1 VKGKIIVILIV
12 LILIFIYLGTGV
24 YQVGPSEV
32 ALVKTFGKYTHT
44 VGPGMHF
51 HMPVPFQ
58 SHVIVDVESLR
69 KIEIGFRT
77 VSDRYGKV
85 SYESVPSESL
95 MITGDGNIVSVE
107 AVIQYKI
114 KDPIA
119 FAFNILSDEAL
130 VRFTTESV
138 LRENVAMVTIDEV
151 LTIGRD
157 RIAMD
162 TAKRVQQILDRYN
175 AGIKVEN
182 VLLQEVAPPDE
193 VLEAFDDVN
202 NAKQDKERLIN
213 EANRYA
219 NDVVPRSEGQAQKV
233 LKEAQAYANE
243 VYLRAEGDAER
254 FLKIYKEYRK
264 APKVME
270 ARLLY
275 DAMERFLSS
284 STVIVNLDSETL
296 KFLDLQKMLR
306 GEGK

>member
-1 VKGKIIVILIV
+1 MKGKIIVILIV

>member
-1 VKGKIIVILIV
+1 VKGKIIGILVIV
-12 LILIFIYLGTGV
+12 ALILIYLGTGT

-44 VGPGMHF
+44 VGPGMHL

-58 SHVIVDVESLR
+58 THVKVDVESLR

-77 VSDRYGKV
+77 VNDRYGKV

-114 KDPIA
+114 KDPAA

-151 LTIGRD
+151 LTVGRD
-157 RIAMD
+157 KIAMD

-213 EANRYA
+213 EANKYA
-219 NDVVPRSEGQAQKV
+219 NDVVPRSEGQAQKA

-243 VYLRAEGDAER
+243 VYLRAKGDAER

-284 STVIVNLDSETL
+284 STVLVNLDSETL
-296 KFLDLQKMLR
+296 KLLDLQKMLR